1 MPTNFLLQMSYVPS
15 QLWNE
20 SVKTFGL
27 ELCGEKKLLSIIIIK
42 MINALKFLRRNGR
55 SDIKNKP
62 KFFMESHFSKL

>member
-15 QLWNE
+15 QLWNK
-20 SVKTFGL
+20 SVKTLVLSF
-27 ELCGEKKLLSIIIIK
+27 GEKKLLSIIIIK
-42 MINALKFLRRNGR
+42 MINALKFSRRNGR